1 MNALITSET
10 GKWNPFKDMELLQN
24 RLASLFDPS
33 VERLPLGAEVGGRAA
48 TSGDWMPSVDIV
60 EDDKEYTIKAE
71 LPEVKKEDVSV
82 TVENGVLI
90 MRGERKFEKEEKN
103 KRYHR
108 IERSYGS
115 FVRSFVMPDDVDEAK
130 VNAEFKDGLLKVHV
144 AKSEKAKPKAIDVKI
159 G

>member
-10 GKWNPFKDMELLQN
+10 GKWNPFKDMDLLQN
-24 RLASLFDPS
+24 RLASLLDPS
-33 VERLPLGAEVGGRAA
+33 IERLSLAAEMGGGAAS
-48 TSGDWMPSVDIV
+48 SGDWLPSVDIV

-82 TVENGVLI
+82 TVENGVLVL
-90 MRGERKFEKEEKN
+90 RGERKFEKEEKN

-108 IERSYGS
+108 IERSYGN
-115 FVRSFVMPDDVDEAK
+115 FLRSFVMPDDVDETK
-130 VNAEFKDGLLKVHV
+130 VNAEFKDGLLQVHV
-144 AKSEKAKPKAIDVKI
+144 AKSEKSKPKAIDVKI

>member
-10 GKWNPFKDMELLQN
+10 EKWNPFKEMELLQN
-24 RLASLFDPS
+24 RLASLFDPTI
-33 VERLPLGAEVGGRAA
+33 ERMPLATEKGGRLPA
-48 TSGDWMPSVDIV
+48 TGEWMPSVDIV
-60 EDDKEYTIKAE
+60 EDDKEYTLKVE
-71 LPEVKKEDVSV
+71 LPEVRKEDVSV
-82 TVENGVLI
+82 TLENGVLI
-90 MRGERKFEKEEKN
+90 LRGERKFEKEEKN

-115 FVRSFVMPDDVDEAK
+115 FARSFVMPDDVDEAK

>member
-1 MNALITSET
+1 MNALTQRET
-10 GKWNPFKDMELLQN
+10 GKWNPFKEMELLQN

-33 VERLPLGAEVGGRAA
+33 VERMPVIGEQHTGSPNAAEW
-48 TSGDWMPSVDIV
+48 SPSVDIA

-71 LPEVKKEDVSV
+71 LPEVQKEDVAV
-82 TVENGVLI
+82 TLENGVL
-90 MRGERKFEKEEKN
+90 MLRGERKFEKEEKG

-115 FVRSFVMPDDVDEAK
+115 FMRSFVMPEDADESK
-130 VNAEFKDGLLKVHV
+130 VSAEFKDGMLKVHV
-144 AKSEKAKPKAIDVKI
+144 AKSEKAKPKAIDIKI